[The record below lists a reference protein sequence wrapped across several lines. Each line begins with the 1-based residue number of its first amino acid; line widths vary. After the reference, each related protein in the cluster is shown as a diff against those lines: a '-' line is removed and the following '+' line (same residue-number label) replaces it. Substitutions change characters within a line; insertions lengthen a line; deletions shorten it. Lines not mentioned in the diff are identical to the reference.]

1 MQHIQESDSRSNAEL
16 SDTQELSYPKQIEIW
31 SGRLA
36 MLGFVATVAV
46 LSLNA
51 GY

>member
-1 MQHIQESDSRSNAEL
+1 MQIQEQNVTSNSEGL
-16 SDTQELSYPKQIEIW
+16 STQLSYPKQVEIW

-36 MLGFVATVAV
+36 MVGFMATVAAMV
-46 LSLNA
+46 LNT

>member
-1 MQHIQESDSRSNAEL
+1 MQHVHEQNFTSASGMSNP
-16 SDTQELSYPKQIEIW
+16 QLSYPKRIEIW

-36 MLGFVATVAV
+36 MVGFMTTVAV
-46 LSLNA
+46 MILNA

>member
-1 MQHIQESDSRSNAEL
+1 MQHVQNQNSRSNAEV
-16 SDTQELSYPKQIEIW
+16 SKPQELSYPKQIEIW

-36 MLGFVATVAV
+36 MVGIATTVAV
-46 LSLNA
+46 MSWNV

>member
-1 MQHIQESDSRSNAEL
+1 MQQVQPQDSRSNVEV
-16 SDTQELSYPKQIEIW
+16 SDTQDLSYPKRIEIW

-36 MLGFVATVAV
+36 MLGFMTTVAV
-46 LSLNA
+46 ISLNV